1 MVITRGQ
8 ITKGSVDSVSHGPTR
23 MVHRT
28 QAEKH
33 TRTMRSLENEEE
45 VHPRD
50 DNNESNKP
58 SPNDNPPVD
67 MSNVTQTSSK
77 SSVEKNSEGKGKCVR
92 ELWYRNYVC
101 KLCIQ
106 NIVRLTSF

>member
-8 ITKGSVDSVSHGPTR
+8 ITKGSIDSVSHGATH

-45 VHPRD
+45 VHPKD
-50 DNNESNKP
+50 DNNESYKP
-58 SPNDNPPVD
+58 SPHDTPSVD

-77 SSVEKNSEGKGKCVR
+77 SSVEKNSEKGKCICK
-92 ELWYRNYVC
+92 LWYRNDVC
-101 KLCIQ
+101 TLCIQ